1 MMPTDGGPAS
11 ATAAPRPLVNLA
23 GVAKAYGA
31 VRALGG
37 VDFVVAPG
45 ECVGLAGHNGAG
57 KSTLMQVLAGN
68 VRPDSGSLQIAGSD
82 ETGRYSVE
90 RAGRLGV
97 RCVFQELSLCP
108 NLTVAENARVRHRF
122 LRGFGWRKRAA
133 RLIIGQLD
141 AIFPGHGIR
150 PSDLVSDLALGQRQ
164 MVEIATVF
172 APGETPLSLVILD
185 EPTSSLDAQV
195 AGQLLAHVRRF
206 TAGGGSVVLISH
218 ILGEILETCDRI
230 TVMSDGKVVADRP
243 AGDFTRHS
251 LVEAMGHVAHEAD
264 GTAEAGDAADRSAA
278 PVVAAATPPRQGD
291 GRRLEA
297 RRGEIIGLGGLAG
310 HGQTAL
316 LVLLQN
322 GSAGRSRFAELKGR
336 TAFVAG
342 DRQTDGVFPLWSIGA
357 NVTVRSLRAMSRFGL
372 IDGAAERAMEDE
384 WKARIAIRTPDM
396 GNGILTLS
404 GGNQQKALFA
414 RALAS
419 DAEIVL
425 MDDPMRGVD
434 IGTKQEVYA
443 LIRAEAAKGRT
454 FLWYTTEFDEL
465 RACDHVYVFRSGRI
479 VADMAR
485 SELSEA
491 RVLQSSFAES
501 AA

>member
-1 MMPTDGGPAS
+1 MMPSDGGLAPAHAS
-11 ATAAPRPLVNLA
+11 ARPLVDLR

-37 VDFVVAPG
+37 VDFAIAPG

-68 VRPDSGSLQIAGSD
+68 VRPDAGTLSVSGSD
-82 ETGRYSVE
+82 ETGHYSVE
-90 RAGRLGV
+90 RAGKLGV

-108 NLTVAENARVRHRF
+108 NLTVTENARVRHPF
-122 LRGFGWRKRAA
+122 LKGFGWRKRAA
-133 RLIIGQLD
+133 RLITGQLD
-141 AIFPGHGIR
+141 TIFPGHGIR
-150 PSDLVSDLALGQRQ
+150 PGDLVSDLALGQRQ

-172 APGETPLSLVILD
+172 AAGETPLSLVILD

-195 AGQLLAHVRRF
+195 ASQLLAHVRRF
-206 TAGGGSVVLISH
+206 VEGGGSVVLISH

-243 AGDFTRHS
+243 ARAFTRHS
-251 LVEAMGHVAHEAD
+251 LVEAMGHVAHGSEE
-264 GTAEAGDAADRSAA
+264 TAEAAAAPRSAA
-278 PVVAAATPPRQGD
+278 PIVASAAPPRQGN
-291 GRRLEA
+291 GRRVEA

-322 GSAGRSRFAELKGR
+322 ASGGRSRYAELQGR

-342 DRQTDGVFPLWSIGA
+342 DRQTDGVFPLWSIGG
-357 NVTVRSLRAMSRFGL
+357 NVTVRSLKAMSRFGL
-372 IDGAAERAMEDE
+372 INPNAERAMEEE

-396 GNGILTLS
+396 ANGILTLS

-419 DAEIVL
+419 DADIVL

-491 RVLQSSFAES
+491 RVLQSSFEES

>member
-1 MMPTDGGPAS
+1 MMQSDGG
-11 ATAAPRPLVNLA
+11 AAPANASVRPLVDLQ
-23 GVAKAYGA
+23 GVTKAYGA

-37 VDFVVAPG
+37 VDFAIAAG

-68 VRPDSGSLQIAGSD
+68 VRPDTGTLSVAGSD

-108 NLTVAENARVRHRF
+108 NLTVAENARVRHAF
-122 LRGFGWRKRAA
+122 LRGFGWRARAA
-133 RLIIGQLD
+133 TLITGQLD

-150 PSDLVSDLALGQRQ
+150 PGDLVSDLALGQRQ

-172 APGETPLSLVILD
+172 AAGETPLSLVILD

-206 TAGGGSVVLISH
+206 VAEGGSVVLISH
-218 ILGEILETCDRI
+218 ILGEILDTCDRI
-230 TVMSDGKVVADRP
+230 TVMSDGRVVADRP
-243 AGDFTRHS
+243 ASEFTRHS
-251 LVEAMGHVAHEAD
+251 LVEAMGHVAHTDDTGSEPETAAERS
-264 GTAEAGDAADRSAA
+264 GT
-278 PVVAAATPPRQGD
+278 PVVAAAAPPRQGN
-291 GRRLEA
+291 GRRVEA

-322 GSAGRSRFAELKGR
+322 ASRGRSRFAELHGR

-342 DRQTDGVFPLWSIGA
+342 DRQSDGVFPLWSIGG
-357 NVTVRSLRAMSRFGL
+357 NVTVRSLSALSRFGL
-372 IDGAAERAMEDE
+372 IDARAERAMEDA

-491 RVLQSSFAES
+491 RVLQSSFEES

>member
-1 MMPTDGGPAS
+1 MSAAVGGFAAS
-11 ATAAPRPLVNLA
+11 ANAPPPFVHLRE
-23 GVAKAYGA
+23 VAKSYGA
-31 VRALGG
+31 VRALAG
-37 VDFVVAPG
+37 VDFAVRAG

-68 VRPDSGSLQIAGSD
+68 VRADAGELHVGGSNEA
-82 ETGRYSVE
+82 GRYSVE

-108 NLTVAENARVRHRF
+108 NLTVAENARIRHAY
-122 LRGFGWRKRAA
+122 LRGFGWRARASK
-133 RLIIGQLD
+133 LILEKLD
-141 AIFPGHGIR
+141 EIFPGHGIR
-150 PSDLVSDLALGQRQ
+150 AGDLVSDLALGQRQ

-195 AGQLLAHVRRF
+195 AAQLLAHVRRF
-206 TAGGGSVVLISH
+206 VSAGGSVVLISH
-218 ILGEILETCDRI
+218 ILGEILQTCDRI
-230 TVMSDGKVVADRP
+230 TVMSDGRVVADRP
-243 AGDFTRHS
+243 ASEFTRAS
-251 LVEAMGHVAHEAD
+251 LVETMGHVAHED
-264 GTAEAGDAADRSAA
+264 AETEDDVNTSFASAA
-278 PVVAAATPPRQGD
+278 VVASAAPPRQGN
-291 GRRLEA
+291 GRRVEA
-297 RRGEIIGLGGLAG
+297 RRGEIVGLGGLAG

-322 GSAGRSRFAELKGR
+322 AARHRSRFAELKGR
-336 TAFVAG
+336 VAFVAG
-342 DRQTDGVFPLWSIGA
+342 DRQSDGVFPLWSIGE
-357 NVTVRSLRAMSRFGL
+357 NVTVRSLRGMRRFGL
-372 IDGAAERAMEDE
+372 IDAGAERAMEAE
-384 WKARIAIRTPDM
+384 WKERIAIRTPDM

-419 DAEIVL
+419 DADIIL

-443 LIRAEAAKGRT
+443 LIRGEAAKGRT

-465 RACDHVYVFRSGRI
+465 RACDHTYVFRSGRI

-491 RVLQSSFAES
+491 RVLQSSFADD